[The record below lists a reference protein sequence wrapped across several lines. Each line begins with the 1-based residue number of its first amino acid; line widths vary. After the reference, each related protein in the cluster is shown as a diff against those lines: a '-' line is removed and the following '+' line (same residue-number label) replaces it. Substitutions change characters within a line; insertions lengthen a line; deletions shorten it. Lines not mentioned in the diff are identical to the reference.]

1 MKIKNKVFE
10 TLTAN
15 KTQSIM
21 SKEFTAT
28 TSFQLARIFSKLE
41 SESKIYFSEKQKL
54 ANKYAIKDNDGK
66 PVIKDGNYT
75 ISNVDEFSKEL
86 NELLEIEIELGLD
99 KIKMNLENEPNFT
112 VEEMIVLM
120 PFIEE

>member
-86 NELLEIEIELGLD
+86 NELLEIEIELGIE